1 MHMHLPVRANGRLV
15 RFEVLLLST
24 IMSLH
29 EAGVAK
35 VLMAN
40 VCGIKH
46 VQIHVHAHVSQQQK
60 ARSC

>member
-46 VQIHVHAHVSQQQK
+46 VQIHAHVSQQQK